1 MTKRLKNANPDP
13 RHSIVKGLL
22 DSYWQ
27 RENPSIPSL
36 PWGPADAGALGQFLR
51 DNPTVGTDI
60 VADCLDNRL
69 RSEDHAPAERVH
81 RWIGDVL
88 RYASGPL
95 NQFKQPVRG
104 AASAEASVG
113 TYRPGK
119 TWGAPI
125 PEETI
130 RQFMGEEWFARAC
143 EHLKADPSK
152 LNETE
157 RRCLRDEGRLA

>member
-88 RYASGPL
+88 RYA
-95 NQFKQPVRG
+95 QPRPKHQWAPTG
-104 AASAEASVG
+104 RA
-113 TYRPGK
+113 RPGARRSPRRLSGNS
-119 TWGAPI
+119 WARSGLRAPANI
-125 PEETI
+125 
-130 RQFMGEEWFARAC
+130 
-143 EHLKADPSK
+143 
-152 LNETE
+152 
-157 RRCLRDEGRLA
+157 